1 MSFVKDIIFFF
12 KYGQL
17 FPFDTFENGIT
28 QE

>member
-17 FPFDTFENGIT
+17 FTFDTFENGIT